1 MRVLVSDGIE
11 KIGSDMLKAAGFEVV
26 EQKMTPE
33 ELLANIE
40 QFDAI
45 MVRSATKVTKEVIEK
60 GVNLKAIAR
69 GGVGLDNID
78 CVFAKEKGIPVLNT
92 PGASS
97 ISVAELAIAHMFG
110 VSRFIGISNVE
121 MRQGKWPKKEY
132 SHGMEL
138 TGKTLG
144 LIGFGNIGREVAKRA
159 LGLGMSVVAFDPFV
173 TTTDMDVTLTTKEG
187 VLAQADF
194 ISLHIPFIKAEGASI
209 TAKEFA
215 QMKDGVVLINCA
227 RGGVVC
233 EKDLLDALNS
243 NKVRYAGIDVFENE
257 PATEAQAALI
267 NHPRVSVT
275 PHIGASTDEAQLRVG
290 AEIAQKV
297 IDTLNKK

>member
-1 MRVLVSDGIE
+1 MKVLVSDGIE

>member
-1 MRVLVSDGIE
+1 MKVLVSDGIE

-243 NKVRYAGIDVFENE
+243 NKVRYAGVDVFENE
-257 PATEAQAALI
+257 PATEAQTALI

>member
-1 MRVLVSDGIE
+1 MKVLVSDGIE
-11 KIGSDMLKAAGFEVV
+11 KIGSDMLKAAGFDVV

-243 NKVRYAGIDVFENE
+243 NKVRYAGVDVFENE
-257 PATEAQAALI
+257 PATEAQTALI

-297 IDTLNKK
+297 IDTLNK